1 MQKQLNSIV
10 KILKGGGVIVYPTE
24 TAYALGCD
32 ITNKKAVG
40 RIYRL
45 KKRSKTKSLTAIV
58 ADLKMAKKF
67 SRISKFEE
75 KIIKKHMPGPFT
87 LIVKKKKA
95 IPDLANKDFAFRI
108 SSNKIAKE
116 LSRAL
121 KKPIASTSANL
132 SGSGAEYNIK
142 PIIKEFGTKVDA
154 IIDSGNLP
162 KKKVSTIAKVIEG
175 KLVILR
181 K

>member
-1 MQKQLNSIV
+1 MNLDNVV
-10 KILKGGGVIVYPTE
+10 KILKNGGVIVYPTE

-32 ITNKKAVG
+32 ITNEKAVR

-58 ADLKMAKKF
+58 SDLKMAKKF
-67 SRISKFEE
+67 GRISKVEE
-75 KIIKKHMPGPFT
+75 KIIKKRMPGAFT
-87 LIVKKKKA
+87 LIVEKKKL
-95 IPDLANKDFAFRI
+95 IPDIANMDLAFRI
-108 SSNKIAKE
+108 SSNKIAKH

-121 KKPIASTSANL
+121 KKPIASTSANI
-132 SGSGAEYNIK
+132 SGTGAEYNIK